1 MTQTV
6 SISLGKH
13 FTGFL
18 NQLTEN
24 GRYGSAS
31 EAIQA
36 ALRLL
41 EQEESKIQM
50 LQNALTQ
57 GEESGESTKAFSDI
71 VKMAKTEFHAQ

>member
-24 GRYGSAS
+24 GRYGSAR

-41 EQEESKIQM
+41 EQEESQIQM

-57 GEESGESTKAFSDI
+57 GEESRESTKAFSDI
-71 VKMAKTEFHAQ
+71 VKMAKTEFHAL